1 MIECYA
7 MLSGE
12 EPQHTDLSTVIE
24 CYAISSGEELQHTDF
39 QLWCSRRSVFTV
51 SLLTLTLTLQS
62 WTLHLSIW
70 VAPYLSELSKIIE
83 ITKLEV

>member
-1 MIECYA
+1 MLTVLSRLTMVSMFTA
-7 MLSGE
+7 LSMPTVVSMLTMLSML
-12 EPQHTDLSTVIE
+12 TVLSV
-24 CYAISSGEELQHTDF
+24 L
-39 QLWCSRRSVFTV
+39 TV
-51 SLLTLTLTLQS
+51 SLLTLTLTLQP

>member
-1 MIECYA
+1 

-24 CYAISSGEELQHTDF
+24 CYAIF
-39 QLWCSRRSVFTV
+39 QRGRIPTHRLSTVVLTALSVLTV
-51 SLLTLTLTLQS
+51 SLLTLTLTLQP

-70 VAPYLSELSKIIE
+70 VAPYHSELSKIIE

>member
-1 MIECYA
+1 

-24 CYAISSGEELQHTDF
+24 CYAISSGEEPQHTDF
-39 QLWCSRRSVFTV
+39 TALSVLTV
-51 SLLTLTLTLQS
+51 SLLTLTLTLQP
-62 WTLHLSIW
+62 WTLHLTIW
-70 VAPYLSELSKIIE
+70 VAPYLSELSNIIE